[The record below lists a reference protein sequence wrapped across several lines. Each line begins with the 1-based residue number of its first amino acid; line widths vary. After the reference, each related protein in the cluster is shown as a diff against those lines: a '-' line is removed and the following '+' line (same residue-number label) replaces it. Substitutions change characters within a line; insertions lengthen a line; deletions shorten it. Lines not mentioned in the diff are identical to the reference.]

1 MVFIVTCCYLLYS
14 LLHNNNEYH
23 QLKGNNNIIN
33 TTITEVAAASNL
45 QNNVKV
51 PKCQVDMSGSYCVKP
66 YFVPE
71 RVDCLKYKSP
81 SIDSSGAWY
90 LPQNFMYKFDQ
101 KFANA
106 ILDRVISGMSVLEL
120 GAGLGCYTYYFQD
133 SGKVLSID
141 GYEGAANVE
150 EMSEGFI
157 KQADLT
163 KIQDFGSPAQQLLYD
178 WVVCMEV
185 AEHIPPEH
193 EHTFLIN
200 LVSHAKRGILLSWGT
215 PHQHGHGHVNL
226 KSNAYVIDMMQNFGF
241 HYDENTS
248 LYLRGEAEFGWFK
261 GSTMIFRKKGKET
274 IFLE

>member
-1 MVFIVTCCYLLYS
+1 MAA
-14 LLHNNNEYH
+14 
-23 QLKGNNNIIN
+23 KG
-33 TTITEVAAASNL
+33 TSNL
-45 QNNVKV
+45 QNVKV
-51 PKCQVDMSGSYCVKP
+51 PTCQVDGNHCVKP
-66 YFVPE
+66 YSVPE
-71 RVDCLKYKSP
+71 SVGCLKQSSP
-81 SIDSSGAWY
+81 TIDSSGAWY

-106 ILDRVISGMSVLEL
+106 ALDRVISGGSVLEL
-120 GAGLGCYTYYFQD
+120 GAGLGCYTYYFRD

-163 KIQDFGSPAQQLLYD
+163 KIQDFGGAPSAQQLYD

-200 LVSHAKRGILLSWGT
+200 LVSHAKRGVLLTWGVLG
-215 PHQHGHGHVNL
+215 QGGHGHVNL
-226 KSNAYVIDMMQNFGF
+226 KSNAYVIGVLKSFGYE
-241 HYDENTS
+241 YDEDTS
-248 LYLRGEAEFGWFK
+248 LYLRGEAQFNWFK
-261 GSTMIFRKKGKET
+261 ESTMVFRKVGNET
-274 IFLE
+274 SESKQI